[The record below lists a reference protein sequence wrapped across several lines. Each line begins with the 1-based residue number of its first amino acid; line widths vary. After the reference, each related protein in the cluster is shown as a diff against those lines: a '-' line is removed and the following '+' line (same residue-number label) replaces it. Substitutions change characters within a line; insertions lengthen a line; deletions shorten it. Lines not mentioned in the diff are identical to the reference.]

1 MENTAQKPASD
12 LERIQQSYTTGTQEY
27 KPASEKATVPATR
40 QEAPTPPMRSRLC
53 SLASQA

>member
-27 KPASEKATVPATR
+27 RPGNEKAEPPVRRQEAQTVPAHGR
-40 QEAPTPPMRSRLC
+40 IC
-53 SLASQA
+53 SLASQV